1 MAVLKKNINRF
12 RRVYPG
18 IRKSPKYEAQ
28 VNVEAGYIDLSNESN
43 GTYTYTLKYDEIPS
57 VVGTP
62 QDSTGAGTVNVN
74 IWISAITKTDV
85 EFSTSENMTGRI
97 YLQVVGF

>member
-18 IRKSPKYEAQ
+18 IRKSPKYEGI
-28 VNVEAGYIDLSNESN
+28 VNVEAGYIDLSNEN
-43 GTYTYTLKYDEIPS
+43 EGTYTYTLSYDEIPS

-62 QDSTGAGTVNVN
+62 QDSVGNSTVNVN
-74 IWISAITKTDV
+74 IWVSSVTKTEV
-85 EFSTSENMTGRI
+85 TFSTSENITGRI

>member
-18 IRKSPKYEAQ
+18 IRKSPKYESL
-28 VNVEAGYIDLSNESN
+28 VNVEAGYIDLSNENN
-43 GTYTYTLKYDEIPS
+43 GTYTYTLSYDEIPS

-62 QDSTGAGTVNVN
+62 YDSTGAGTVNVN
-74 IWISAITKTDV
+74 IYISTISKTISITRTPSKA
-85 EFSTSENMTGRI
+85 FKAS
-97 YLQVVGF
+97 LQ